1 VAALLAVVG
10 PGVLAGLSDDDPA
23 GITTYSILGAKYGYR
38 LLWVLALSTVAL
50 IVYHE
55 LGARMGIVTGK
66 GLLALVRERLGSRR
80 AAIALGA
87 LVVANLGTLSAEFAG
102 VAAGFELLGSVS
114 RYVSVPLAALGV
126 SLLVLRGSFHRVEHV
141 LLALAG
147 VFVAYV
153 LAGFLAHPDWIA
165 TAKGLV
171 VPGMPLT
178 REAVLVA
185 VATLGTTLAPWGLV
199 FIQSYAVDKRLK
211 VGDLRNE
218 RIDVIVG
225 AVLTGVIG
233 LFIVVACAATLHPRG
248 ITINDAGDAARALE
262 PLAGSLATT
271 MFGFGFVGAALL
283 AAAIVPL
290 STAYS
295 ISEAFAAP
303 ADVDD
308 SLKEAPL
315 FYASFVSMVVVAA
328 GLVLVPGA
336 PLVPILFLS
345 QALNAV
351 LLLVLLPFMRRLAPR
366 PSRDGPACRWT
377 RHSCADRP
385 CAGAC
390 RSVGGSTRRAECRL
404 NRPFEALPEAGSFE
418 DLRGKVARG
427 RSCRGRT
434 SGRDRSL
441 LAPLGSQHDHG
452 KLTAR
457 LLGDPWQ
464 IAIRRGEVPPERLP
478 FRPVGLAGAHA

>member
-1 VAALLAVVG
+1 VRRGSLAALLAVVG

-38 LLWVLALSTVAL
+38 LLWVLAISTAAL

-66 GLLALVRERLGSRR
+66 GLLALVRERLGHRL
-80 AAIALGA
+80 ATVALAA

-102 VAAGFELLGSVS
+102 VAAGFELLGGIS
-114 RYVSVPLAALGV
+114 RYISVPLAALGV

-141 LLALAG
+141 LLALTA
-147 VFVAYV
+147 VFVSYV
-153 LAGFLAHPDWIA
+153 LSGFLAHPDWGA

-185 VATLGTTLAPWGLV
+185 VATLGTTLAPWGLA

-211 VGDLRNE
+211 VEDLPNE

-233 LFIVVACAATLHPRG
+233 LFIVIACAATLHVSG
-248 ITINDAGDAARALE
+248 TSINDAGDAARALE
-262 PLAGSLATT
+262 PLAGHLAATL
-271 MFGFGFVGAALL
+271 FGFGFVGAALL

-295 ISEAFAAP
+295 VSEAFAGR
-303 ADVDD
+303 ADVND
-308 SLKEAPL
+308 SLQEAPL

-328 GLVLVPGA
+328 ALVLIPAA

-351 LLLVLLPFMRRLAPR
+351 LLLVLLPFMRHLA
-366 PSRDGPACRWT
+366 RDPA
-377 RHSCADRP
+377 
-385 CAGAC
+385 
-390 RSVGGSTRRAECRL
+390 VM
-404 NRPFEALPEAGSFE
+404 
-418 DLRGKVARG
+418 
-427 RSCRGRT
+427 
-434 SGRDRSL
+434 
-441 LAPLGSQHDHG
+441 
-452 KLTAR
+452 
-457 LLGDPWQ
+457 
-464 IAIRRGEVPPERLP
+464 
-478 FRPVGLAGAHA
+478 GAHAIGRAGRLLTGVALALVAVSVGALAVLTVAG